1 MTFQLLEGDDDAECA
16 DAGEEWNFSKTR
28 CRQELGRGQEALGGM
43 SSAVTT

>member
-28 CRQELGRGQEALGGM
+28 CRRELGGQEALGGM
-43 SSAVTT
+43 SSAVMT